1 MSCQWFIQIFGYKIL
16 LWSTTE
22 NHKRESRTLKKIML
36 YDVQI
41 TSLSSTDVTM
51 FNYLRKLTLV
61 EKKWKF

>member
-22 NHKRESRTLKKIML
+22 NHKRESRTFML

-41 TSLSSTDVTM
+41 TSLSSTDVRM
-51 FNYLRKLTLV
+51 FNYLRKLNLV